1 MALANRFLS
10 VVDYDPTT
18 NQYTEIGVPEY
29 LKKLE
34 VLGIPEDVREN
45 LLEEKLQYKKDE
57 LFGIGLKEEEVEEI
71 IERLKQKDMEAYL
84 NESIPEEPPIE
95 E

>member
-34 VLGIPEDVREN
+34 VLGIPEDVKEN

-57 LFGIGLKEEEVEEI
+57 LFRIGFKEEEVEEI